1 MRQGNPGTQPHTHST
16 HPCLWLWPHGGGGSC
31 HLMSFRPPSLAV
43 VTTQSD
49 PVCPG
54 TSACAAQ
61 CLWDREALWPS
72 AGGGPLSLS
81 QTPGITGGRDS
92 ADCFPSTQ
100 ACQPLACVAPRYL
113 HYRPIFQKRKPRPLK
128 PPLGRQRRQ
137 PSLISGR
144 PTDLSAGSPGWK
156 PPQGRYALGVSR
168 RAARS
173 SGEKE
178 SPAGTPNPPA
188 PGR

>member
-72 AGGGPLSLS
+72 AGGGASVPQPDSRHHRWQGLGGLLPFHSGLPATGLCSPQVSALSTHFPEKETETPEAPPGEAA
-81 QTPGITGGRDS
+81 QT
-92 ADCFPSTQ
+92 A
-100 ACQPLACVAPRYL
+100 QPNLWAA
-113 HYRPIFQKRKPRPLK
+113 
-128 PPLGRQRRQ
+128 
-137 PSLISGR
+137 
-144 PTDLSAGSPGWK
+144 DLSARSPGWK